1 MNIHLVSLGCARN
14 LVDSEGMLGQIKN
27 AGWQITDQPE
37 DAHIII
43 VNTCS
48 FIESA
53 AEESIDT
60 ILEMAQLKESGK
72 CRSLIVA
79 GCLPERYGKDI
90 SSELEEVDLFLG
102 TGAFDQI
109 VDAVKGTLKDSKC
122 ILPDPDSIIIPGP
135 DSPRELSLPYMAYL
149 KIAEGCS
156 RHCTYCIIPRLRGK
170 QKSRQPEHIL
180 AEAEKLIN
188 AGTKELVLIAQ
199 DTTGY
204 GRDLG
209 KDANLADLLKDISGL
224 SDSIRAD
231 NQAIDDIWIRFLY
244 GHPESIDENII
255 KIINERPNLCSY
267 FDLPVQHASNSIL
280 KKMGR
285 NTRDDLHRL
294 FEKIRTTDPEAV
306 LRTTAI
312 VGFPGETDKDFQ
324 SLLDFIEDIRFD
336 NLGVFT
342 YSDSDDLPS
351 HNLPDHVPEE
361 IAQERHDIIM
371 EQQIEIS
378 SKINE
383 KYLDKTIKVLVEES
397 PEPNIF
403 TGRTAFQAPEVD
415 GSVYINSSRRLK
427 PGNFTNVFITDTLEY
442 DLVGETK

>member
-27 AGWQITDQPE
+27 AGWQITDNPE

-90 SSELEEVDLFLG
+90 ASELEEVDLFLG
-102 TGAFDQI
+102 TGAFDRI

-122 ILPDPDSIIIPGP
+122 ILPDPDAIILPGP
-135 DSPRELSLPYMAYL
+135 NSPRELSLPYMAYL

-180 AEAEKLIN
+180 AEAGKLIKT
-188 AGTKELVLIAQ
+188 GVKELVLIAQ

-209 KDANLADLLKDISGL
+209 KDANLADLLKDISDL
-224 SDSIRAD
+224 SDNIRAD
-231 NQAIDDIWIRFLY
+231 NIWIRFLY
-244 GHPESIDENII
+244 GHPESIDDNII
-255 KIINERPNLCSY
+255 KIIKERPNLCSY
-267 FDLPVQHASNSIL
+267 FDLPVQHAGNSIL

-285 NTRDDLHRL
+285 HHTRDDLYRL
-294 FEKIRTTDPEAV
+294 FEKIRTADPEAV

-312 VGFPGETDKDFQ
+312 VGFPGETDADFE

-342 YSDSDDLPS
+342 YSDSEDLPS
-351 HNLPDHVPEE
+351 HNLPGHVPEE

-371 EQQIEIS
+371 ERQIEIS
-378 SKINE
+378 SEINE
-383 KYLDKTIKVLVEES
+383 KYLDKTLKVLVEES
-397 PEPNIF
+397 PEPDVF

-415 GSVYINSSRRLK
+415 GMVYINSSRRLE
-427 PGNFTNVFITDTLEY
+427 PGEFTNVFITDTLEY
-442 DLVGETK
+442 DLVGETT